1 MTASPPAP
9 PRAPGEH
16 RPTGD
21 ELRWLLGH
29 VRPYRG
35 LLGILLGLFVVG
47 AALGLAYPMVL
58 RFLIDRV
65 FTAHEGD
72 RLLPALGVLLG
83 LSIAQVLVS
92 QVSSYRYTRLAGRIV
107 LDLRIRLFRHLE
119 RVPLDFYARRR
130 AGDIASRI
138 GGDIAEVQQAATG
151 TVMAI
156 ATASLTLVA
165 TTAVLLYLDPVLFGW
180 SLVLVPCSMV
190 VAWRFAR
197 PVREA
202 ARSIREENANLGST
216 LFDSLLGQHFIRSH
230 GLETPA
236 ARRFWVDGRRIFDA
250 VLHMT
255 RLNCWSGGLTGV
267 VGTASSL
274 VVLGVGGSRVLDGS
288 ITLGDLM
295 AFQMYVAGLHGPLQG
310 LIQLHLRLQRARVS
324 VVRIREILDEPAV
337 PRGGG
342 SSAGEIRGELTFEH
356 VSFAYPGGPPILEDV
371 SFTVRPGE
379 RVAVIGPS
387 GIGKS
392 TLLDLAIGLRSPTS
406 GRVLLD
412 GHDLLDY
419 RPAALRSRVGVVS
432 QDVFL
437 FHASIRENLLLVR
450 PGANEEELVEALDQ
464 VELGDWIGELPE
476 GLDTSVGERALRL
489 SGGQRQRLALAR
501 AILRRPK
508 LLVLDEATSALDEI
522 TDAQI
527 REALAPILRD
537 AASLVASHRPSFV
550 ADADRAILL
559 HQGRI
564 HAEGPPAEVMALV
577 QPARPRPRG
586 ERA

>member
-1 MTASPPAP
+1 VTASP
-9 PRAPGEH
+9 APGEH

-29 VRPYRG
+29 VKPYRG
-35 LLGILLGLFVVG
+35 LLVILLGLFVVG

-58 RFLIDRV
+58 RYLIDRV
-65 FTAHEGD
+65 FTAHEGE
-72 RLLPALGVLLG
+72 RLLPALGALLG

-165 TTAVLLYLDPVLFGW
+165 TTGVLVYLDPVLFGW

-197 PVREA
+197 PVRAA
-202 ARSIREENANLGST
+202 ARTIREENANLGST

-236 ARRFWVDGRRIFDA
+236 ARRFWTDGRRIFDA

-274 VVLGVGGSRVLDGS
+274 VVLGVGGSRVLQGS

-295 AFQMYVAGLHGPLQG
+295 AFQIYVAGLHGPLQG

-337 PRGGG
+337 PRGGA
-342 SSAGEIRGELTFEH
+342 SSAGEIRGELTFEE
-356 VSFAYPGGPPILEDV
+356 VSFAYPGGPPILEEV

-392 TLLDLAIGLRSPTS
+392 TLLDLAIGLRAPTS

-412 GHDLLDY
+412 GVDLQRY
-419 RPAALRSRVGVVS
+419 RPTALRSRVGVVS

-450 PGANEEELVEALDQ
+450 PGATEAELLEALGQ
-464 VELGDWIGELPE
+464 VELRDWVGELPD

-508 LLVLDEATSALDEI
+508 LLVLDEATSALDEV

-527 REALAPILRD
+527 REALAPVLRD
-537 AASLVASHRPSFV
+537 AAALVASHRPSFV

-564 HAEGPPAEVMALV
+564 HAEGPPEEVMALV

>member
-1 MTASPPAP
+1 M
-9 PRAPGEH
+9 
-16 RPTGD
+16 
-21 ELRWLLGH
+21 RWLLH
-29 VRPYRG
+29 RVRPYRG
-35 LLGILLGLFVVG
+35 LLAVLLALFVAG
-47 AALGLAYPMVL
+47 AGLGLAYPLVL
-58 RFLIDRV
+58 RYLIDRV
-65 FTAHEGD
+65 FTAREGD
-72 RLLPALGVLLG
+72 RLLPALGVLLA
-83 LSIAQVLVS
+83 LSVGQVLVS
-92 QVSSYRYTRLAGRIV
+92 QVSTYRYTRLAGRIV
-107 LDLRIRLFRHLE
+107 LDLRLTLFRHLE
-119 RVPLDFYARRR
+119 RVPLEFYARRR

-180 SLVLVPCSMV
+180 SLVLVPLSMV

-216 LFDSLLGQHFIRSH
+216 LFDCILGQHFIRSH
-230 GLETPA
+230 GLETSA

-250 VLHMT
+250 VLGLT

-274 VVLGVGGSRVLDGS
+274 VVLGVGGYRVIEGV

-295 AFQMYVAGLHGPLQG
+295 AFQLYVAGLHGPLQG

-324 VVRIREILDEPAV
+324 VVRIREILDEPSV
-337 PRGGG
+337 SRGGTA
-342 SSAGEIRGELTFEH
+342 SASGVEGELRFEG
-356 VSFAYPGGPPILEDV
+356 VSFAYPGGPPVLRDI

-392 TLLDLAIGLRSPTS
+392 TLLDLAIGLRSPTE

-412 GHDLLDY
+412 GLDLDAY
-419 RPAALRSRVGVVS
+419 RPAALRAQVGVVS

-437 FHASIRENLLLVR
+437 FNASIRENLLLVR
-450 PGANEEELVEALDQ
+450 TGATEADLLEALDQ
-464 VELGDWIGELPE
+464 VELRGWIDSLPQ

-527 REALAPILRD
+527 RGALAPILTH
-537 AASLVASHRPSFV
+537 AAALVASHRPSFV

-559 HQGRI
+559 HEGTI

-577 QPARPRPRG
+577 QPGRPREGRT
-586 ERA
+586 